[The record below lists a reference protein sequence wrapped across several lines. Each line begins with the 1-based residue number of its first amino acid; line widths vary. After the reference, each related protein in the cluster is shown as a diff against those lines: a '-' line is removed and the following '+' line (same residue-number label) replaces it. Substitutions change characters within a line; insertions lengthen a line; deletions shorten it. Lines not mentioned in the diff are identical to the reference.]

1 MNFIKFH
8 NPIQTSKLIP
18 KNAQRRETISRYS
31 MEYRHYLNVQ
41 LASLNVLN
49 FNMDKHNNET
59 QFELIIRNE
68 ACNLI
73 GNRLLNDEKQPN

>member
-1 MNFIKFH
+1 
-8 NPIQTSKLIP
+8 
-18 KNAQRRETISRYS
+18 

-68 ACNLI
+68 ASRVCNLI